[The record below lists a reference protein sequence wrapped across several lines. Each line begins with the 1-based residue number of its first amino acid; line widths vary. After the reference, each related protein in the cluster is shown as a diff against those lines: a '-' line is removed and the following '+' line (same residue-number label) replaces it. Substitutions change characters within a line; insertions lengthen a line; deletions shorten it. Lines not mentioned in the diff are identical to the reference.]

1 MYTPN
6 TLTFKSSGPMSF
18 KLQLVVAFTILFT
31 IIKRE
36 IRINAVQCYI
46 FNWMLWKEEV
56 GSRQICLLLL
66 HITGILLEHLTFS
79 SLTIL
84 PSK

>member
-1 MYTPN
+1 
-6 TLTFKSSGPMSF
+6 MSF

-56 GSRQICLLLL
+56 GSRQICLLL